1 MTSLGVLVQGEL
13 QRMQRYHILTG
24 GFVVA
29 LIWVLALYLMD
40 AAMLRTMF
48 TTVLYLDAVSMPML
62 LVGVSL
68 YFERQEGSLKSML
81 VAPIA
86 RSTYVTS
93 KLLVLILSGII
104 TLAVLYIYGRFF
116 RGLDVHLLGL
126 IVTVVLCAAFHTL
139 LGFLAT
145 YRSKDFTSLLMNV
158 MAYMLLLGIP
168 VILEFMGLFNHR
180 FLTALLYALPTK
192 AVMVMLSSS
201 VNNSFNW
208 EFVYGLLYFLAV
220 GALLF
225 RQVLSGFAPF
235 AEKEGGV

>member
-1 MTSLGVLVQGEL
+1 MNSLAVLVQGEL

-40 AAMLRTMF
+40 AGMLRTMF
-48 TTVLYLDAVSMPML
+48 TTVLFIDVVTMPIM

-68 YFERQEGSLKSML
+68 YFERQEGSLKAML
-81 VAPIA
+81 VTPMS
-86 RSTYVTS
+86 RSSYISS
-93 KLLVLILSGII
+93 KIVVLVLSGAI

-116 RGLDVHLLGL
+116 RSLDVHLPGL
-126 IVTVVLCAAFHTL
+126 VVTVVLCAAFHTL

-168 VILEFMGLFNHR
+168 VLLEFTGLITQPV
-180 FLTALLYALPTK
+180 LTALMYALPPK
-192 AVMVMLSSS
+192 AAMVML
-201 VNNSFNW
+201 NSAVSGAFDW
-208 EFVYGLLYFLAV
+208 EFVYGILYFVVV
-220 GALLF
+220 GAIFF
-225 RQVLSGFAPF
+225 RLVLTGFAAF
-235 AEKEGGV
+235 AEKEGGI